1 MTLAVHS
8 RETFGTLDGPG
19 VRYVLFLVGCPL
31 RCRYCHNPD
40 TWASEAREHLTVDAV
55 LAEYKKNRAFYENG
69 GGITVSGGEPL
80 LQKDA
85 VAALFSAAKREGIHT
100 CLDTSGFPFDPERAC
115 GFDAL
120 LSVTDLVLL
129 DLKHLDPNSHRA
141 LTGRSNEPPLAF
153 ARHLEEKGVKT
164 RVRHVLV
171 PGITDS
177 EEHLAALARFVKP
190 LKNLESLELLPY
202 HSMARHKYAALGL
215 DYPLPST
222 PDATEADIARAKSI
236 IKTAWTS

>member
-19 VRYVLFLVGCPL
+19 VRYVLFLSGCPM
-31 RCRYCHNPD
+31 RCKYCHNPD
-40 TWASEAREHLTVDAV
+40 TWATAECEKLTVDEI

-85 VAALFSAAKREGIHT
+85 VAALFSAAKKDGIHT
-100 CLDTSGFPFDPERAC
+100 CLDTSGATFDPKHKEH
-115 GFDAL
+115 FAL
-120 LSVTDLVLL
+120 LLANTDLVLL
-129 DLKHLDPNSHRA
+129 DVKHLDPTAHRD
-141 LTGRSNEPPLAF
+141 LTGCSNENVLAF
-153 ARHLEEKGVKT
+153 AHHLEEIGVKT

-171 PGITDS
+171 PSLTDS
-177 EEHLAALARFVKP
+177 EEHLAALARFIKP

-222 PDATEADIARAKSI
+222 PDATEADVARAKSI